1 MLSNGFLLHI
11 ERLVRILN
19 LKLPQYSH
27 ISCVFKEINSN
38 GINQIDLYAK
48 YGFSKYEIS
57 IWVGDSEY
65 FEYDDRDNVPFHFDV
80 RIESESENYRCC
92 EYEFEHSQNF
102 EETID
107 KAIQWIKNEIE
118 KSK

>member
-11 ERLVRILN
+11 EKLVRILN
-19 LKLPQYSH
+19 SKLPEYSR
-27 ISCVFKEINSN
+27 ISCVFKEIDNN
-38 GINQIDLYAK
+38 GINVVDLYGK

-57 IWVGDSEY
+57 IWVGDSKY
-65 FEYDDRDNVPFHFDV
+65 FEYDEDLSYKFDV
-80 RIESESENYRCC
+80 RVESESETYRCC

-107 KAIQWIKNEIE
+107 KAIKWIENKITNHI
-118 KSK
+118 